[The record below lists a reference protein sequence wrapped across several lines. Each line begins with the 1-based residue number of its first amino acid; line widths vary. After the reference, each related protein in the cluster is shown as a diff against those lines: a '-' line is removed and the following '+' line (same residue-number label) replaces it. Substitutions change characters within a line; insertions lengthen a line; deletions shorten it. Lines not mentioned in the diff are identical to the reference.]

1 MKTLTC
7 DVCKSIVP
15 TPIMGR
21 NFFHKA
27 HRDICELCNE
37 KLELQMKPV
46 VRTKIPFDYVWYNN
60 LLQQSIEK
68 AVQKGK
74 FDVK

>member
-7 DVCKSIVP
+7 DVCRSIVP
-15 TPIMGR
+15 TPVMGR

-27 HRDICELCNE
+27 HRDICESCNE

-60 LLQQSIEK
+60 LLQTSVEK

-74 FDVK
+74 FEVK